1 MTLSYLQNRRGG
13 PVFATFSGFFS
24 KKIDFW
30 ATTWSQDLG
39 EFVKRPPENY
49 GKRVEHRPLNHN
61 DELVTIYTFLCQTWL
76 ILGQLDVAE
85 LFFNTFMDLKGIAET
100 LDGRKVDFFG
110 KSELQFG
117 SKSSISK
124 IQCFDS

>member
-1 MTLSYLQNRRGG
+1 MG
-13 PVFATFSGFFS
+13 P
-24 KKIDFW
+24 
-30 ATTWSQDLG
+30 G
-39 EFVKRPPENY
+39 EFVKPPSENY
-49 GKRVEHRPLNHN
+49 GKRVEHRSLNHN